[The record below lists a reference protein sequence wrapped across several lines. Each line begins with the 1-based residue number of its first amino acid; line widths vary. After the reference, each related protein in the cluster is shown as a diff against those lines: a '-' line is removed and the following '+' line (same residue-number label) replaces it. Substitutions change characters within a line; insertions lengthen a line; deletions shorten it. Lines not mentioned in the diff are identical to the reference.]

1 MTDIIKQRLIGSVLL
16 LFVIGSAAYFLIS
29 NANNDNDVQKSIDL
43 PTIEKTDFKSSIEP
57 MAVEFIEDDQETL
70 LDPHD
75 LEKQNISDADKEEKT
90 QTLLA
95 PAPAPA
101 PEPKVTTPTPEP
113 SVIAKPANISKSEPS
128 WLIQLGSF
136 SVHSNA
142 QALHDKVSK
151 LGLEPKIEKISTQN
165 KISYRVRIGPEHNK
179 QRVDEIV
186 AQLSTEFGIK
196 PQVLLQ
202 QPEIKQ

>member
-101 PEPKVTTPTPEP
+101 P
-113 SVIAKPANISKSEPS
+113 
-128 WLIQLGSF
+128 
-136 SVHSNA
+136 
-142 QALHDKVSK
+142 
-151 LGLEPKIEKISTQN
+151 
-165 KISYRVRIGPEHNK
+165 
-179 QRVDEIV
+179 
-186 AQLSTEFGIK
+186 
-196 PQVLLQ
+196 
-202 QPEIKQ
+202 